1 MAAEHPRATLVPRMG
16 KIIVGVD
23 GSPASKAALRW
34 AFEEAGLR
42 RLPLTAIYAYE
53 YPIVSTTSQA
63 LHLLETDFAAYRAAG
78 ERILDEAL
86 NEVAV
91 NTSVQLERV
100 VTERPPAA
108 ALIEAAGEDDLLVVG
123 SRGHGGFAGLMLGS
137 VSEQCARHARSPV
150 VVVRPKSEVG

>member
-1 MAAEHPRATLVPRMG
+1 MA

-34 AFEEAGLR
+34 ALEEAELR
-42 RLPLTAIYAYE
+42 RLPLIAIYAYE
-53 YPIVSTTSQA
+53 YPVVSTTSQA
-63 LHLLETDFAAYRAAG
+63 LHLLESDFAEYRAAG

-86 NEVAV
+86 NEVAA
-91 NTSVQLERV
+91 NASLQPERV
-100 VTERPPAA
+100 VTEGPPAA
-108 ALIEAAGEDDLLVVG
+108 ALIEAADEDDLLVVG

-150 VVVRPKSEVG
+150 VVVRSKSQAG